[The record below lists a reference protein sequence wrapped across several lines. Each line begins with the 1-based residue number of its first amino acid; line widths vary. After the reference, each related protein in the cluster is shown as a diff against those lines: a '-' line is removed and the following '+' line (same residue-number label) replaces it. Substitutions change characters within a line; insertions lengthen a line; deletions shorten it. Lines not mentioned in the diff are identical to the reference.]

1 MSKSVVLFLGL
12 LIGTM
17 PATVTA
23 QSSGPSAVAQIDAE
37 CDAVLSAV
45 SQASPVNVILHRKQW
60 IVLTD
65 AQLPSLTG
73 SLIPHYAGVYKE
85 GSRYR
90 YVREVSID
98 KNGRQHA
105 LGLCYRSDGT
115 LERARQAKT
124 VPELSS
130 EAAQRAYYA
139 IDGTLIQKT
148 PGFNEKDP
156 TIAKNFKD
164 LRYFSVLPPP

>member
-23 QSSGPSAVAQIDAE
+23 QPSGPSAVAQIDAE

-73 SLIPHYAGVYKE
+73 SLIPHYAGVYKQ

-130 EAAQRAYYA
+130 ETAQRAYYA
-139 IDGTLIQKT
+139 VDGARIQNT
-148 PGFNEKDP
+148 PGFNEQDP
-156 TIAKNFKD
+156 TI
-164 LRYFSVLPPP
+164 